1 MAAAQIESEH
11 LFCLL
16 STTAVAYFHDFWR
29 RIAAGAGNYF
39 MATGNRHLSTSVPP
53 PENGA
58 EAPAYLRLAEHVRR
72 QIAEGLY
79 KPGGRIPSEA
89 SLCKSSGLALLTVR
103 QALSVLVEEGLLERF
118 PGRGTYVKELSWR
131 GASFSI
137 DGLVDKVAKA
147 ETKVSIVRTEVRR
160 SGPEI
165 SALLNVPLGSSVVF
179 LKRTISTDGHPFLL
193 QEGHLLLD
201 PSRPIME
208 AELEA
213 TYLTDLFAGSGQ
225 GLIKTAGLTIV
236 PALVTGEDAKLL
248 GRKEGTAGFRLE
260 YIFFD
265 AASAPLAAGYFL
277 TADDNLKLSATIG
290 LKLAPKAAEN

>member
-1 MAAAQIESEH
+1 MIN
-11 LFCLL
+11 
-16 STTAVAYFHDFWR
+16 V
-29 RIAAGAGNYF
+29 
-39 MATGNRHLSTSVPP
+39 HLSLLRFRIRPASLRKILCNFRKTFTDMPPVDRHSSHLSPP
-53 PENGA
+53 PDNA
-58 EAPAYLRLAEHVRR
+58 SEAPAYLRLAENIRR
-72 QIAEGLY
+72 DILEGVY

-103 QALSVLVEEGLLERF
+103 QALGVLVEEGLLERF

-137 DGLVDKVAKA
+137 DGLVDKVAGS

-160 SGPEI
+160 STAEI
-165 SALLNVPLGSSVVF
+165 SALLDVPLGSSVVY
-179 LKRTISTDGHPFLL
+179 LKRTISTDGRPFLV

-236 PALVTGEDAKLL
+236 PAALMDENAALL
-248 GRKEGTAGFRLE
+248 EKPGGTVGFRLE
-260 YIFFD
+260 YVFFD

-277 TADDNLKLSATIG
+277 TADDSLKLSATIG
-290 LKLAPKAAEN
+290 VRLASKARPA